1 MSDGLGLV
9 WFPAMTSHQTCTRLG
24 ALLTTAAVMACSVG
38 CSKSYS
44 DKDVHWLTIEEARGA
59 IADTG
64 GSWISEPVANAWIDP
79 RDEVFYRVGHIP
91 GALNVQLSDPGAFQ
105 RLAGFGTL
113 VVYGETYEAP
123 LADALIKALL
133 KGGMKD
139 VKGLKPGYEG
149 WIAAGEKVEKG
160 EDAARSPGS
169 HRGDRWQRQPVEDE

>member
-1 MSDGLGLV
+1 MNASSILRRRGAGL
-9 WFPAMTSHQTCTRLG
+9 AAA
-24 ALLTTAAVMACSVG
+24 ALMACSVG

-44 DKDVHWLTIEEARGA
+44 DKDVHWLSLDDARHA

-64 GSWISEPVANAWIDP
+64 GSWISEPVPNAWIDP

-105 RLAGFGTL
+105 RLSGYGVL
-113 VVYGETYEAP
+113 VVYGEAYEAP

-139 VKGLKPGYEG
+139 VKGLKVGYEG
-149 WIAAGEKVEKG
+149 WIAAGEKIEKG
-160 EDAARSPGS
+160 EDAARAPGAR
-169 HRGDRWQRQPVEDE
+169 RGDRWQRQPVEDE